1 MTEVTLKV
9 EDRLHTVKEVAKIF
23 SVEPA
28 TVRAWIN
35 SKRLHAIK
43 PAKSWMISRTAMVE
57 FANKEN
63 VK

>member
-9 EDRLHTVKEVAKIF
+9 EDRLHTVKEVARIF

-28 TVRAWIN
+28 TVRAWIKGN
-35 SKRLHAIK
+35 RLHAIK
-43 PAKSWMISRTAMVE
+43 PAKSWMISRAAMVE